1 MAKDFKIENWMTGTL
16 GLSGN
21 ELVAFA
27 FLWNMTKQGAEQY
40 DGGFTELASAMGVT
54 VPTTYNVLRKLVDR
68 KLIEFGCVRD
78 GIKVIAERAA

>member
-1 MAKDFKIENWMTGTL
+1 MATEFKIENWMTGTL

-21 ELVAFA
+21 DLVAFA
-27 FLWNMTKQGAEQY
+27 FLWKVTKQGTEQF
-40 DGGFTELASAMGVT
+40 DGGFTELAQAMGVT

-78 GIKVIAERAA
+78 GIKVIASKAA